1 MHERKALTLAKA
13 LLTIGLTALAVSAS
27 AAFPERPIRIVV
39 PFVAGGSTDV
49 AARIMGEALGIQ
61 LGGTV
66 IIDNRAGAGGMIG
79 AAAVARAAPDGYTL
93 MMTSNSV
100 ASAPNLKEVTSDFR
114 KDFTPISRT
123 VASQFTLLVNPAKLP
138 VNNLRDLLAYM
149 RANPGKLDF
158 ASPGAMSSAHFALED
173 FKRVAGVKFSIIH
186 YSGNSPA
193 NAAMMA
199 GEPPAGI
206 DGALSAKAGIDSGRL
221 KALATTGNR
230 RASALPNVPTAAEA
244 GLPGFEA
251 GFSVVLL
258 GPAGIPAP
266 VVNQIFQALDKV
278 LKDPAVIKRLD
289 ALGYEVVG
297 SSPQEYAA
305 SLEPEI
311 RSSAA
316 LIEFIRASE
325 AMK

>member
-1 MHERKALTLAKA
+1 MNALTFARAVLAA
-13 LLTIGLTALAVSAS
+13 GLTALAATA

-49 AARIMGEALGIQ
+49 AARIMGEALGSQ
-61 LGGTV
+61 LGGSV

-93 MMTSNSV
+93 MMTSNSIS
-100 ASAPNLKEVTSDFR
+100 SAPSLKEVSFDFR

-123 VASQFTLLVNPAKLP
+123 VASQFTLLVNPTRLP
-138 VNNLRDLLAYM
+138 VNNLRELLAYM

-173 FKRVAGVKFSIIH
+173 FKRVAGVKFGIIH
-186 YSGNSPA
+186 YSGNAPA
-193 NAAMMA
+193 GAAMMA

-206 DGALSAKAGIDSGRL
+206 DGALATKAAIDSGRL
-221 KALATTGNR
+221 KALAVTGAR
-230 RASALPNVPTAAEA
+230 RASALPTVPTAIEA

-251 GFSVVLL
+251 GFSIVLL
-258 GPAGIPAP
+258 GPVGIPPP

-289 ALGYEVVG
+289 GLGYEVVG

-311 RSSAA
+311 RKSAA
-316 LIEFIRASE
+316 LIELIRASE
-325 AMK
+325 GTK